1 MSRVLA
7 TVLALVGLGGCASAR
22 PAPAEPADPAPTG
35 AAPAVDFTASVQ
47 VGADAL
53 TISYRL
59 VNHSGG
65 DLVALN
71 RVPAFSSGG
80 AQLENPGA
88 VYVTGAAGG
97 RVEVA
102 KRAFAMP
109 QTDKMSWNHAALV
122 GATVVHDGQP
132 VTEEFTV
139 GLPLHRSHPYGD
151 DIGDGPIALPSP
163 VTEVVF
169 CLGVVPAASLP
180 PAVRESLN
188 VPHLSATT
196 ASQHLF
202 CSPPV
207 KL

>member
-1 MSRVLA
+1 MARLLA
-7 TVLALVGLGGCASAR
+7 AALALVGLGGCASAR
-22 PAPAEPADPAPTG
+22 PGPAEPADPPPTG
-35 AAPAVDFTASVQ
+35 AAPAADFTASVR

-59 VNHSGG
+59 VNRSGA

-71 RVPAFSSGG
+71 RVPGYGDGSPNDAN
-80 AQLENPGA
+80 AA
-88 VYVTGAAGG
+88 YVTGAAGG

-109 QTDKMSWNHAALV
+109 QTDRMSWNHAAVV
-122 GATVVHDGQP
+122 GGTIIHDGQ
-132 VTEEFTV
+132 TAAEELTV
-139 GLPLHRSHPYGD
+139 ALPLRRYHPYGD
-151 DIGDGPIALPSP
+151 DIGDGPIALPAP

-169 CLGVVPAASLP
+169 CLGVVTAASLP
-180 PAVRESLN
+180 PAALGSLT

-196 ASQHLF
+196 ANQHLF
-202 CSPPV
+202 CSAPV